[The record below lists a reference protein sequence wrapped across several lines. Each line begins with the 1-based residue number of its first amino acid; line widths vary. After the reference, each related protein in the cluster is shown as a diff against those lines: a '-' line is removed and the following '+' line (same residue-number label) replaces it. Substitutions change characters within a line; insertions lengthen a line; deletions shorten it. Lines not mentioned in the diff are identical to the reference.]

1 MQVQIYDLIM
11 IVVLAGAALLGFW
24 KGLAWQVASVGSI
37 VLSYFVA
44 YNFRDVVAAKI
55 TAEPPWNT
63 FMAMLLLYL
72 GTMMVVWI
80 GFRFVKGFIEQVKLG
95 EFDRHAGA
103 LLGAVKGALICVL
116 ITFFA
121 LTLMGDAQKKQ
132 IATSY
137 SGQAIVQAIDNL
149 PVAVPDEVHGVLQ
162 KLRDQ
167 LVVDAGGV
175 PSSGAPGFG
184 EGTTGGGLFS
194 GGGFFSSNEEPAS
207 TIPASPEQGTFG
219 GLREVF
225 PPTPFPSSNGPAP
238 TTGLRPEGEREAN
251 SLLREIEQHLNRR

>member
-11 IVVLAGAALLGFW
+11 IVVLAAAALLGFW

-55 TAEPPWNT
+55 QAEPPWNT

-80 GFRFVKGFIEQVKLG
+80 GFRFVKGFIEQVKLS

-121 LTLMGDAQKKQ
+121 LTLMGDTQKKQ

-137 SGQAIVQAIDNL
+137 SGQAIAQAIDNI

-162 KLRDQ
+162 KLRDE
-167 LVVDAGGV
+167 LVVDAGGI
-175 PSSGAPGFG
+175 PSSGAP
-184 EGTTGGGLFS
+184 TPNGGLF
-194 GGGFFSSNEEPAS
+194 GGGFFSSSEQPAS
-207 TIPASPEQGTFG
+207 TVPAPAEQGTLG
-219 GLREVF
+219 GLREIF
-225 PPTPFPSSNGPAP
+225 PSTSFPSSNGPAP
-238 TTGLRPEGEREAN
+238 TNGLRPEGEREAN

>member
-11 IVVLAGAALLGFW
+11 IVVLAAAALLGFW

-44 YNFRDVVAAKI
+44 YNFRDVVASKI
-55 TAEPPWNT
+55 QADPPWNT

-80 GFRFVKGFIEQVKLG
+80 GFRFVKGFIEQVKLS

-121 LTLMGDAQKKQ
+121 ITLLGDSQKKQ

-137 SGQAIVQAIDNL
+137 SGQAIVQGIDNI
-149 PVAVPDEVHGVLQ
+149 PIAVPEEVHGVLQ

-167 LVVDAGGV
+167 LVADAGGI
-175 PSSGAPGFG
+175 PSSGFPSSG
-184 EGTTGGGLFS
+184 GTTSGGGLFS
-194 GGGFFSSNEEPAS
+194 DGGFFSSNDPPGS
-207 TIPASPEQGTFG
+207 TIPAPAEQGTLG
-219 GLREVF
+219 GLRELF
-225 PPTPFPSSNGPAP
+225 PTTPFPSGNGPAP

>member
-11 IVVLAGAALLGFW
+11 IVVLAAAVLFGFW
-24 KGLAWQVASVGSI
+24 KGLAWQLASVGSI

-44 YNFRDVVAAKI
+44 YNFRDVVATKI
-55 TAEPPWNT
+55 QADPPWNT

-80 GFRFVKGFIEQVKLG
+80 AFRFVKGFIEQVKLG

-103 LLGAVKGALICVL
+103 LLGAVKGALICVI

-121 LTLMGDAQKKQ
+121 LTLMGDSQKKQ

-137 SGQAIVQAIDNL
+137 SGQAIVRAIDNI

-162 KLRDQ
+162 KLRDE
-167 LVVDAGGV
+167 LVVDAGGI
-175 PSSGAPGFG
+175 PSSDAP
-184 EGTTGGGLFS
+184 TTDGGLFS
-194 GGGFFSSNEEPAS
+194 GGGFFSSNEPPAN
-207 TIPASPEQGTFG
+207 TIPAPAEQGTLG
-219 GLREVF
+219 GLRELF
-225 PPTPFPSSNGPAP
+225 PQSPSPAPSGGPASNGLHPV
-238 TTGLRPEGEREAN
+238 GEREAN
-251 SLLREIEQHLNRR
+251 SLLHEIEQHLNRR

>member
-55 TAEPPWNT
+55 QADPPWNT

-72 GTMMVVWI
+72 GTMMVVWV

-103 LLGAVKGALICVL
+103 LLGAAKGALICVI

-121 LTLMGDAQKKQ
+121 LTLLGDSQKKQ

-175 PSSGAPGFG
+175 PSSYPPA
-184 EGTTGGGLFS
+184 TDGGLFS
-194 GGGFFSSNEEPAS
+194 GGGFFSSNEPPAS
-207 TIPASPEQGTFG
+207 TIPAPAEQGTLG
-219 GLREVF
+219 GLRELF
-225 PPTPFPSSNGPAP
+225 PQTPSPIPSS
-238 TTGLRPEGEREAN
+238 GLRPEGEREAN